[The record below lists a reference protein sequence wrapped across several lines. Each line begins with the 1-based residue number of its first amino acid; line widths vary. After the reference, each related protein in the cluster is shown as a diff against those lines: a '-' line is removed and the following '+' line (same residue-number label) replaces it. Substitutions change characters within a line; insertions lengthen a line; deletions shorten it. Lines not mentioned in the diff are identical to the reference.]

1 MAALADQSPRKQIGA
16 NMKKYLA
23 AIFVTAILIFCL
35 SSCGESDYARDQE
48 AKREAIYESGYEAGF
63 KDGYSEAM
71 QKAPGRIESRVD
83 DDIWDLCCEIEN
95 KYGIHPEEAA
105 MILSIYADV
114 PDEVTEEELN
124 KAIWAMYRYYFESCK
139 IMNEIEEYWID

>member
-1 MAALADQSPRKQIGA
+1 MAALADQTSRKQIGA

-35 SSCGESDYARDQE
+35 SSCGQSDYARDQE

-95 KYGIHPEEAA
+95 KYGIHPEEAIQ
-105 MILSIYADV
+105 ILANYADD
-114 PDEVTEEELN
+114 PEAIETEELN
-124 KAIWAMYRYYFESCK
+124 RAIWATFRYYYNSYK
-139 IMNEIEEYWID
+139 IMNGIDTYLID